1 MKWTTKG
8 INVIKT
14 LGYNVLIPA
23 PRDEEL
29 NTLDVDTEY
38 TVSITKKNKRRSLN
52 ANAYAWVLCEK
63 IARELSKNAY
73 ISKNDVYKRVIQEA
87 GTFTYLPIKNDAVDR
102 FIEIWHGHGLG
113 WHAEDAGPAKTEGYT
128 IVRAYHGSSVYTVD
142 EMRRLI
148 DALVDECRQLNI
160 PIEDNNYINSLI
172 DEWGEHEQKEETR

>member
-29 NTLDVDTEY
+29 NTLDADAEY
-38 TVSITKKNKRRSLN
+38 TVSIAKKNKRRSLN

-63 IARELSKNAY
+63 IAHELSRNSY

-87 GTFTYLPIKNDAVDR
+87 GTFTYLPIKNDAVVR

-128 IVRAYHGSSVYTVD
+128 IIRAYHGSSVYTVD

-148 DALVDECRQLNI
+148 DALIDECNQLNI
-160 PIEDNNYINSLI
+160 PIESNDYVNSLI
-172 DEWGEHEQKEETR
+172 QEWGNEQKEETR

>member
-1 MKWTTKG
+1 MKWVTKG

-29 NTLDVDTEY
+29 NTLDADTEY

-63 IARELSKNAY
+63 IAHEFSKNAY

-87 GTFTYLPIKNDAVDR
+87 GTFTYLPIKNDAIDR
-102 FIEIWHGHGLG
+102 FIEIWQGHGLG

-148 DALVDECRQLNI
+148 DALIDECNQLNI
-160 PIEDNNYINSLI
+160 PIENNDYINSLI
-172 DEWGEHEQKEETR
+172 QEWGNEQKEEAR

>member
-1 MKWTTKG
+1 MKWVTKG

-29 NTLDVDTEY
+29 NTLDADTEY
-38 TVSITKKNKRRSLN
+38 TVSITKRSKRRSLN

-63 IARELSKNAY
+63 IAHELSKNAY

-87 GTFTYLPIKNDAVDR
+87 GTFTYLPIKNDAICR

-148 DALVDECRQLNI
+148 DALVDECNQLNI
-160 PIEDNNYINSLI
+160 PLENNDYINSLI
-172 DEWGEHEQKEETR
+172 NEWGNNEQAKET

>member
-1 MKWTTKG
+1 MKWVTKG

-29 NTLDVDTEY
+29 NTLDADTEY

-87 GTFTYLPIKNDAVDR
+87 GTFTYLPIKNDAIDR
-102 FIEIWHGHGLG
+102 FIEIWQGHGLG

-128 IVRAYHGSSVYTVD
+128 IIRAYHGSSVYTVD

-148 DALVDECRQLNI
+148 DALIDECNQLNI
-160 PIEDNNYINSLI
+160 PIENNDYINSLI
-172 DEWGEHEQKEETR
+172 QEWGNEQKEETR

>member
-23 PRDEEL
+23 PRDEGL

-63 IARELSKNAY
+63 IAHELSKNAY

-87 GTFTYLPIKNDAVDR
+87 GTFTYIPIKNDAVGR
-102 FIEIWHGHGLG
+102 FVEIWHGHGLG

-148 DALVDECRQLNI
+148 DALVDECNQLNI
-160 PIEDNNYINSLI
+160 PLENNDYINSLI
-172 DEWGEHEQKEETR
+172 NEWGNNEQAKET

>member
-29 NTLDVDTEY
+29 NKLDADTEY
-38 TVSITKKNKRRSLN
+38 TVSITKKSKRRSLN

-73 ISKNDVYKRVIQEA
+73 ISKNDVYKRVLVDS
-87 GTFTYLPIKNDAVDR
+87 GTFTYLPIKNDATDR
-102 FIEIWHGHGLG
+102 FIEIWQGHGLG
-113 WHAEDAGPAKTEGYT
+113 WHAEEAGPAKMEGYT
-128 IVRAYHGSSVYTVD
+128 IIRAYHGSSVYTVD

-148 DALVDECRQLNI
+148 DALVDECSQLNI
-160 PIEDNNYINSLI
+160 PLENNDYINSLI
-172 DEWGEHEQKEETR
+172 NEWGNNEQAKET

>member
-29 NTLDVDTEY
+29 NTLDADAEY

-63 IARELSKNAY
+63 IAHELSRNSY

-87 GTFTYLPIKNDAVDR
+87 GTFTYLPIKNDAVVR

-128 IVRAYHGSSVYTVD
+128 IIRAYHGSSVYTVD

-148 DALVDECRQLNI
+148 DALIDECNQLNI
-160 PIEDNNYINSLI
+160 PIESNDYVNSLI
-172 DEWGEHEQKEETR
+172 QEWGNEQKEETR

>member
-1 MKWTTKG
+1 MKWVTKG

-29 NTLDVDTEY
+29 NALDVDIEY

-73 ISKNDVYKRVIQEA
+73 ISKNDVYKRVIQDA

-113 WHAEDAGPAKTEGYT
+113 WHAEDAGLAKTEGYT
-128 IVRAYHGSSVYTVD
+128 IIRAYHGSSVYTVD

-148 DALVDECRQLNI
+148 DALVDECNQLNI
-160 PIEDNNYINSLI
+160 PLENNDYINSLI
-172 DEWGEHEQKEETR
+172 NEWGDNEQAKET